1 MNLQMKPDKS
11 VFSSCFSF
19 QTRIDLILIK
29 FYYNAAARRFLE
41 TFRKIVWKRLCWKPF
56 LAKFKLFKMDSGKGV
71 FLSEFKTPFYGCFQ
85 TFRRNAFL

>member
-29 FYYNAAARRFLE
+29 FYYNAVDVFWKLLE
-41 TFRKIVWKRLCWKPF
+41 
-56 LAKFKLFKMDSGKGV
+56 KLWGNDYVGNHF
-71 FLSEFKTPFYGCFQ
+71 
-85 TFRRNAFL
+85 